1 MKKRT
6 IIQFSRG
13 INDRLNVNRAYI
25 KAIKNSLI
33 TILENNICNDAKKVT
48 NKWWGYKVLA

>member
-48 NKWWGYKVLA
+48 NKW